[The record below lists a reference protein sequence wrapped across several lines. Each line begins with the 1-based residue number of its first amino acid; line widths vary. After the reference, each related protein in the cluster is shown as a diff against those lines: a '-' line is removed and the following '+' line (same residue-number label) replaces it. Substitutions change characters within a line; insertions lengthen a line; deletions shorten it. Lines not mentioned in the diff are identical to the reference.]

1 MEARKERTTP
11 GVRKRV
17 HTTADGR
24 RTTLY
29 YARLSYRDGTGERRW
44 RASRGFRTKREAEA
58 EYIRMKA
65 AKAAGTY
72 TAPSSMTVSAF
83 VEQTW
88 LPSIERQVKRSTFEN
103 YRRNWA
109 RHIKPAIGE
118 PRLQGLTPLDL
129 DNLYGDLSVERAVT
143 VMQPDGTSIERSQV
157 ALKAKTIRNVHLQIS
172 KMLSD
177 AERIELLGRNPADR
191 ANPPRVVRTTDE
203 EIRAW
208 DSEELR
214 SFLRQVRDTRWFPAM
229 RLAAMTG
236 MRRGEVLG
244 QRWQDIDLERRVLT
258 VRQAVVQAGYGTY
271 IDTPKNHRPRVID
284 LDPVTIKVLRQR
296 RKAQIEARLAGDS
309 SYLESDLVFTNDDG
323 SLIHPDTFTQAF
335 DRHVQAAGL
344 RRITLH
350 GLRHTHATLLLKA
363 GVPVNVVSQRLGH
376 SDPGFTLRQYAHVLP
391 TMQAEAAAKITAMV
405 DG

>member
-1 MEARKERTTP
+1 MERRERTTP

-17 HTTADGR
+17 HTTAEGR
-24 RTTLY
+24 TSTLY
-29 YARLSYRDGTGERRW
+29 YARLSYRDGNGERRW
-44 RASRGFRTKREAEA
+44 DTSRGYATKREAQD

-65 AKAAGTY
+65 AKQAGSY
-72 TAPSSMTVSAF
+72 TAPSAMTVREY
-83 VEQTW
+83 VENHW
-88 LPSIERQVKRSTFEN
+88 LPSIERKVKPTTFEN
-103 YRRNWA
+103 YRRNWD
-109 RHIKPAIGE
+109 RHIKPALGE
-118 PRLQGLTPLDL
+118 LRLQGLTPLNL
-129 DNLYGDLSVERAVT
+129 DDLYGDLAIERMVK
-143 VMQPDGTSIERSQV
+143 VKKPDGSTIERKQK
-157 ALKAKTIRNVHLQIS
+157 ALKAKTIRNIHVQVS
-172 KMLSD
+172 KMLAD
-177 AERIELLGRNPADR
+177 AERSELLGRNPADR

-203 EIRAW
+203 EIQAW

-214 SFLRQVRDTRWFPAM
+214 TFLRKVKDTRWYPMM

-244 QRWQDIDLERRVLT
+244 QRWQDIDFERKTLT

-271 IDTPKNHRPRVID
+271 IDTPKSHRPRVID
-284 LDPVTIKVLRQR
+284 LDPKTIKALRRR
-296 RKAQIEARLAGDS
+296 RKAQIEARLAADS
-309 SYLESDLVFTNDDG
+309 SYMVSDLVFTNDDG

-376 SDPGFTLRQYAHVLP
+376 ADPGFTLRQYAHVLP